1 MPKLALQS
9 SLDDLPKLKISDYQ
23 KQTRLRLATTAT
35 ACNYGGYRKWFVCKC
50 GRRASV
56 LYFSHYWQCRHCV
69 GLPYQ
74 TQIIQPSD
82 RLNERINR
90 IRQRLGWVR
99 GIAHG
104 MGNKPKGMHQKTYR
118 RLVAEYELLTRI
130 FIGEYHDKYNPR

>member
-23 KQTRLRLATTAT
+23 KQTRLRLATTA
-35 ACNYGGYRKWFVCKC
+35 CNYGGYRKWFVYKC

-74 TQIIQPSD
+74 TQLIQPSD
-82 RLNERINR
+82 RLIQRANA
-90 IRQRLGWVR
+90 IRKRLGWGGGVASPNWGR
-99 GIAHG
+99 
-104 MGNKPKGMHQKTYR
+104 PKGMHHKNYYR
-118 RLVAEYELLTRI
+118 LTHELDLLCNQI
-130 FIGEYHDKYNPR
+130 AGAYYAKFNS

>member
-35 ACNYGGYRKWFVCKC
+35 ACNYGGYRNWFVCKC

-56 LYFSHYWQCRHCV
+56 FYFSRYWQCRHCV

-74 TQIIQPSD
+74 TQLIQPSD
-82 RLNERINR
+82 RLIQRANA
-90 IRQRLGWVR
+90 IRKRLGWGGGVASPNGGR
-99 GIAHG
+99 
-104 MGNKPKGMHQKTYR
+104 PKGMHHKTYD
-118 RLVAEYELLTRI
+118 RLTHELELLCNQI
-130 FIGEYHDKYNPR
+130 AGAYYAKFNS

>member
-56 LYFSHYWQCRHCV
+56 FYFSRYWQCRHCV
-69 GLPYQ
+69 GLQLSYWDWINQ
-74 TQIIQPSD
+74 SHMIQIKI
-82 RLNERINR
+82 L
-90 IRQRLGWVR
+90 
-99 GIAHG
+99 
-104 MGNKPKGMHQKTYR
+104 
-118 RLVAEYELLTRI
+118 
-130 FIGEYHDKYNPR
+130 